1 MIILLLSSR
10 CLQSKKE
17 LIQLCWRIKINWQC
31 HEFRLNNNP
40 LSNTERKKWCIGQKE
55 IYRIIFIFDFITCTV
70 DVKANLHTWKK
81 KIVNDV
87 RFCTKRS
94 LQNYFDIW
102 LQDMYIVDV
111 KANLHTWK
119 KNWKCGLI
127 SWNFNMVKSSC
138 FVFSFVFRTLFFS
151 SVGRGKREGVGI
163 LIARKTT
170 KTFYSDWCFYY
181 N

>member
-119 KNWKCGLI
+119 KIENVAWFPEILI
-127 SWNFNMVKSSC
+127 WWNHPVLYFLLSLE
-138 FVFSFVFRTLFFS
+138 LFF
-151 SVGRGKREGVGI
+151 
-163 LIARKTT
+163 LLL
-170 KTFYSDWCFYY
+170 
-181 N
+181 

>member
-81 KIVNDV
+81 KNCKWCP
-87 RFCTKRS
+87 FLYKKKLTKLFWYLVARHVYCRRKGES
-94 LQNYFDIW
+94 THL
-102 LQDMYIVDV
+102 
-111 KANLHTWK
+111 K
-119 KNWKCGLI
+119 KKLKMWPDFLK
-127 SWNFNMVKSSC
+127 F
-138 FVFSFVFRTLFFS
+138 
-151 SVGRGKREGVGI
+151 
-163 LIARKTT
+163 
-170 KTFYSDWCFYY
+170 
-181 N
+181 

>member
-1 MIILLLSSR
+1 MVYWTKR
-10 CLQSKKE
+10 NLQNYFY
-17 LIQLCWRIKINWQC
+17 IWFHHMHCR
-31 HEFRLNNNP
+31 
-40 LSNTERKKWCIGQKE
+40 RKGESAHLK
-55 IYRIIFIFDFITCTV
+55 
-70 DVKANLHTWKK
+70 KK